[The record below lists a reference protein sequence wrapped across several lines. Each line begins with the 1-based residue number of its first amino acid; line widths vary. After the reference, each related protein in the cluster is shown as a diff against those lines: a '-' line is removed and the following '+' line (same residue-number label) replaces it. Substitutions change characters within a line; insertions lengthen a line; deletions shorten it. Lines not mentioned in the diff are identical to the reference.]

1 MMDTPP
7 RPEGEPPGI
16 VFRPATA
23 ADQSVINAIIREV
36 GINPM
41 SLKWPNFWL
50 AVDADSGVVAGT
62 GQIKAHGDGSRELA
76 SIATRPAYRSRG
88 IAQAMIRRLIAQ
100 HTAATRDPLY
110 LTCVSSMGPFY
121 EPFGF
126 RVIPLGEMPPYF
138 RRIKRF
144 VNLLH
149 RFSGGE
155 VTLLVMRRE
164 SDHAGGA

>member
-1 MMDTPP
+1 MDTPP
-7 RPEGEPPGI
+7 RLEGELPGI

-110 LTCVSSMGPFY
+110 LTCVSSMGTFY

-126 RVIPLGEMPPYF
+126 RVTPLDEMPPYF

-149 RFSGGE
+149 RFSGGD

-164 SDHAGGA
+164 SDHKAEA